1 MTVAVQAAPC
11 WQGGFTGAGWRS
23 LPGISVIRGAAVPK
37 LRPAPAGFWSLDMD
51 SGDREGAISGVNG
64 ALGVCI
70 CQSACILGV

>member
-23 LPGISVIRGAAVPK
+23 LPGISVPK

-51 SGDREGAISGVNG
+51 SGDREGAISGFNG